1 MVATL
6 IRLKRDLTFN
16 GFNQSVWH
24 ILGTIFAGL
33 YGLGIV
39 GMIFSLQVMEGG
51 AAVIDEEFVRTASV
65 LMGSG
70 IFLLWLIIPVFVS
83 GADTAMNPRQFIT
96 YGIPRRGLILGL
108 ALTGLIS
115 IGAVLTLIWLI
126 GQVMHWRW
134 DAAAAVTAVI
144 TLPLLLITFSLVSQ
158 AVTTS
163 ISAWLSGRR
172 SRDFLAILAL
182 GLMVLLYPIMIGLES
197 AFSSLA
203 DAVPTVVDI
212 LALTPLGAGAAL
224 PADAAAG
231 DWAMFMI
238 RLAILAATAALAV
251 VVIRAALVKITER
264 PTVQISS
271 GSKGDQGPGL
281 FARFPATPWGAV
293 AARASTYWLK
303 DSRYGGTLVL
313 LPAFVVLAVV
323 MYSQLDAPWVLLAL
337 GPVFGWMLGFAIS
350 ADISYDHSAF
360 ALHITSGVSGT
371 ADRVGRLVGLLSFG
385 LPITLLSALIPAV
398 MFTGP
403 ATTAALVGGSVGLL
417 LSTAGFSCLVSARF
431 TYPVPKPGD
440 GPLSQPSGS
449 TGRLMIVQLGMLV
462 ATVALMLPEVIL
474 VIVWLISG
482 DSWLGWALG
491 IAAVLKGLGL
501 VWIGVTLGARVFERS
516 QPELFQTVSQY

>member
-6 IRLKRDLTFN
+6 IRLKKDLTFN
-16 GFNQSVWH
+16 GFNQSGWH
-24 ILGTIFAGL
+24 ILGTVFAGL

-39 GMIFSLQVMEGG
+39 GMVFSAQVMAGG
-51 AAVIDEEFVRTASV
+51 AEVVDSQFIRTSSV
-65 LMGSG
+65 LMGSAV
-70 IFLLWLIIPVFVS
+70 FLLWLIIPVFIS
-83 GADTAMNPRQFIT
+83 GADAAMNPRQFIT

-108 ALTGLIS
+108 ALTGLVS

-126 GQVMHWRW
+126 GQVLHWRW
-134 DAAAAVTAVI
+134 DPAAVATALL

-182 GLMVLLYPIMIGLES
+182 SLMVMLYPIMVGLQN
-197 AFSSLA
+197 AFSSLS
-203 DAVPTVVDI
+203 DAVPSVVDF

-231 DWAMFMI
+231 HWGAFAL
-238 RLAILAATAALAV
+238 RVGILAATVALAV
-251 VVIRAALVKITER
+251 LVIRTALVKITER
-264 PTVQISS
+264 PAVHGSS
-271 GSKGDQGPGL
+271 GPKDAKGLGL

-303 DSRYGGTLVL
+303 DSRYGGTLVVV
-313 LPAFVVLAVV
+313 PAFVVLAVV
-323 MYSQLDAPWVLLAL
+323 MYSQLDQPWILLAL
-337 GPVFGWMLGFAIS
+337 GPVVGWMLGFAIS

-371 ADRVGRLVGLLSFG
+371 ADRVGRLIGLLSFG
-385 LPITLLSALIPAV
+385 LPATVLAALIPAL
-398 MFTGP
+398 MFTEP
-403 ATTAALVGGSVGLL
+403 VTTVALVGVSLGLL
-417 LSTAGFSCLVSARF
+417 LGIAGFSCLVSARF

-462 ATVALMLPEVIL
+462 ATLILMLPEVIL
-474 VIVWLISG
+474 VITWLLTDVSLWG
-482 DSWLGWALG
+482 WLLG
-491 IAAVLKGLGL
+491 IGAVLKGLAL
-501 VWIGVTLGARVFERS
+501 VWIGVRLGARVYERS
-516 QPELFQTVSQY
+516 QPELFQAVSQY